1 MDEPD
6 NIIAEFDKWK
16 CENPEEYLEWCHE
29 HWYLF

>member
-16 CENPEEYLEWCHE
+16 RENPDDYLEWCQE

>member
-16 CENPEEYLEWCHE
+16 KENPEEYFKWCQE

>member
-16 CENPEEYLEWCHE
+16 RENPEEYLE